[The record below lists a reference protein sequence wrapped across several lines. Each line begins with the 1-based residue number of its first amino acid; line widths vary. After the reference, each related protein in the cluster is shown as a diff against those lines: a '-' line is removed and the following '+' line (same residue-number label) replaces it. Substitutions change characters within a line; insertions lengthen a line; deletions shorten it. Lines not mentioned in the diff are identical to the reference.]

1 MIGKC
6 CKLFGGDLLLTT
18 INKTLA
24 VIVFA
29 QSHVFSGHPFGFPSS
44 SSSSSHHHHNH
55 HNNNKNVINSKNK
68 RSERQLTIR

>member
-6 CKLFGGDLLLTT
+6 CKLFGGDLLLNM

-29 QSHVFSGHPFGFPSS
+29 QSHVFSGHPFGFP

>member
-44 SSSSSHHHHNH
+44 SSSSHHHHNH

>member
-6 CKLFGGDLLLTT
+6 CKLFGGDLLLNT

-24 VIVFA
+24 VIVFT
-29 QSHVFSGHPFGFPSS
+29 QSHVFSGHPFGFP

>member
-44 SSSSSHHHHNH
+44 SSSHHHHNH